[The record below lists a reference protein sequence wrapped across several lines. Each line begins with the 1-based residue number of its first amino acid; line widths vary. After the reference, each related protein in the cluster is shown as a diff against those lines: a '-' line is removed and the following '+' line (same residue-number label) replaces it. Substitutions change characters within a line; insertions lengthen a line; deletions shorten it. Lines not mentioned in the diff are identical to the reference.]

1 MTTTPDPSLTPM
13 MQQYRRI
20 KREIPAD
27 ALLLFRL
34 GDFYEMFFDDAK
46 VGAQTLNL
54 TLTHRNHVPM
64 CGIPHHAAESYIGRL
79 LRAGRKVAI
88 CDQMEEPRPGQL
100 VKRDISQILSP
111 GAHFDGRMLDAT
123 RNNFIA
129 ALTTDGKRFGF
140 ALADLTTGDFKL
152 TELDS
157 AELLANELTRTR
169 PAEVVAPAA
178 KLAELTK
185 LLADS
190 RAMITGYEDWVFEN
204 ETAFFT
210 LRDHFKT
217 QSLDGFG
224 CAGMTLGIGAG
235 GAALYYLQNALRR
248 NVSHIRRLQAYQTGE
263 FLVLDTISQRNLELV
278 EPLRHDAPKNS
289 TLFAALNR
297 TATAMGARLLRE
309 WITHPLRNAEAIK
322 ARQQV
327 VFEFHDMPDVL
338 ADFRDQLSDV
348 RDLERT
354 LGRLT
359 NASGN
364 ARDLLGLKESLA
376 ALPLLKSIIE
386 PLAAPLAL
394 TLRAGII
401 ELPDLCDLVQ
411 RAITDEPPFTLSDGG
426 VIRESFSPELDE
438 IRRASKEGKEW
449 IAKLQQDEIER
460 TGISSLKV
468 RYNQVFGYF
477 IEITRSNLAKVP
489 DNYIRKQTIANGE
502 RFITPE
508 LKEVEGKILGA
519 DDRATKLEVEL
530 FHQVRAKV
538 LEQTAAIQQTA
549 VAIAQLDVLAGFA
562 ELARHQ
568 NYHCPEVNDE
578 ARIEIRDGRHP
589 VVEQLM
595 TEERFVPNDTVM
607 NGTEAR
613 VLVIT
618 GPNMAGKSTYIRQVA
633 LLVLMAQIGSWIP
646 AAKATVGIVDRIFT
660 RVGASDDLVRG
671 QSTFMV
677 EMNETANILNNATAK
692 SLVILD
698 EIGRGTSTFDGLS
711 IAWSVAEHL
720 HNEVKAKTLFATHY
734 HELTELAR
742 TCSAVKNYNVAV
754 REWSDQIIFIRKIVE
769 GGTDKSYGIHVARLA
784 GLPRPVIERAK
795 EILRNLEESELTP
808 EGQPKIAQH
817 EHRHAKAGT
826 RKAKARPS
834 KVSEPP
840 PQMFLFGDKVK

>member
-1 MTTTPDPSLTPM
+1 MTAPESNLTPM
-13 MQQYRRI
+13 MQQYRRV

-46 VGAQTLNL
+46 VGAQILNV

-88 CDQMEEPRPGQL
+88 CDQMEEPRPGVL
-100 VKRDISQILSP
+100 VKREISQILSP
-111 GAHFDGRMLDAT
+111 GAHFDGRMLDAS
-123 RNNFIA
+123 RNNYLA

-140 ALADLTTGDFKL
+140 ALVDLTTGDFKL
-152 TELDS
+152 AELDTPETLAS
-157 AELLANELTRTR
+157 ELARTR

-178 KLAELTK
+178 KVADLSK
-185 LLADS
+185 LLPDT
-190 RAMITGYEDWVFEN
+190 RIVFTGYEDWVFEN
-204 ETAFFT
+204 ETAFFA

-224 CAGMTLGIGAG
+224 CAGMTLGIGAA
-235 GAALYYLQNALRR
+235 GAAIYYLQNALRR
-248 NVSHIRRLQAYQTGE
+248 NVAHVRRLQVYQSGE
-263 FLVLDTISQRNLELV
+263 FLVLDPISQRNIELV
-278 EPLRHDAPKNS
+278 ESLRPDAPKNS
-289 TLFAALNR
+289 TLFGAMNR
-297 TATAMGARLLRE
+297 TVTPMGARLLRE
-309 WITHPLRNAEAIK
+309 WITRPLRNADAVK
-322 ARQQV
+322 ARQKV
-327 VFEFHDMPDVL
+327 VGEFREAVDVL
-338 ADFRDQLSDV
+338 ADFRDQLAEVKDI
-348 RDLERT
+348 ERI

-359 NASGN
+359 TGHGN

-376 ALPLLKSIIE
+376 VLPLLKSILE
-386 PLAAPLAL
+386 PLVTPLGVL
-394 TLRAGII
+394 LRGGII
-401 ELPDLCDLVQ
+401 ELPDVRDLIQ
-411 RAITDEPPFTLSDGG
+411 RAITNEPPLSLNEGGLIRDG
-426 VIRESFSPELDE
+426 FSPELDE
-438 IRRASKEGKEW
+438 LRRSSKEGKEW

-468 RYNQVFGYF
+468 RYNSVFGYF
-477 IEITRSNLAKVP
+477 IEVTKSNLAKAP
-489 DNYIRKQTIANGE
+489 ENYIRKQTIANGE

-519 DDRATKLEVEL
+519 DERASKLEREL
-530 FHQVRAKV
+530 FEQLRLKV
-538 LEQTAAIQQTA
+538 LEQTAAIQNTA
-549 VAIAQLDVLAGFA
+549 AALAQLDALAGFA

-568 NYHCPEVNDE
+568 NYCCPEVNDE

-607 NGTEAR
+607 NGTESR

-633 LLVLMAQIGSWIP
+633 LLVLMAQTGSWIP
-646 AAKATVGIVDRIFT
+646 AAKAVVGIVDRIFT

-677 EMNETANILNNATAK
+677 EMNETANILNNATAR

-711 IAWSVAEHL
+711 IAWSVAEFL

-734 HELTELAR
+734 HELTELAA
-742 TCSAVKNYNVAV
+742 TCPGVKNYNVAV

-769 GGTDKSYGIHVARLA
+769 GGADKSYGIHVARLA

-795 EILRNLEESELTP
+795 EVLRNLEEAELTP

-817 EHRHAKAGT
+817 EHAKG
-826 RKAKARPS
+826 KGQAKPG
-834 KVSEPP
+834 KIGEPA
-840 PQMFLFGDKVK
+840 PQMFLFGEKAK

>member
-1 MTTTPDPSLTPM
+1 VAAV
-13 MQQYRRI
+13 
-20 KREIPAD
+20 PA
-27 ALLLFRL
+27 AP
-34 GDFYEMFFDDAK
+34 
-46 VGAQTLNL
+46 VAQL
-54 TLTHRNHVPM
+54 
-64 CGIPHHAAESYIGRL
+64 A
-79 LRAGRKVAI
+79 
-88 CDQMEEPRPGQL
+88 
-100 VKRDISQILSP
+100 SQITEQPALAELIARAIEDTPPLGLKDGGLIKP
-111 GAHFDGRMLDAT
+111 GFSAELDELRRASTDGKSW
-123 RNNFIA
+123 IA
-129 ALTTDGKRFGF
+129 AL
-140 ALADLTTGDFKL
+140 
-152 TELDS
+152 
-157 AELLANELTRTR
+157 
-169 PAEVVAPAA
+169 
-178 KLAELTK
+178 
-185 LLADS
+185 
-190 RAMITGYEDWVFEN
+190 
-204 ETAFFT
+204 
-210 LRDHFKT
+210 
-217 QSLDGFG
+217 
-224 CAGMTLGIGAG
+224 
-235 GAALYYLQNALRR
+235 
-248 NVSHIRRLQAYQTGE
+248 
-263 FLVLDTISQRNLELV
+263 
-278 EPLRHDAPKNS
+278 
-289 TLFAALNR
+289 
-297 TATAMGARLLRE
+297 
-309 WITHPLRNAEAIK
+309 
-322 ARQQV
+322 QQ
-327 VFEFHDMPDVL
+327 
-338 ADFRDQLSDV
+338 Q
-348 RDLERT
+348 
-354 LGRLT
+354 
-359 NASGN
+359 
-364 ARDLLGLKESLA
+364 
-376 ALPLLKSIIE
+376 
-386 PLAAPLAL
+386 
-394 TLRAGII
+394 
-401 ELPDLCDLVQ
+401 
-411 RAITDEPPFTLSDGG
+411 
-426 VIRESFSPELDE
+426 
-438 IRRASKEGKEW
+438 
-449 IAKLQQDEIER
+449 EIER
-460 TGISSLKV
+460 TGIPSLKV
-468 RYNQVFGYF
+468 RYNQVFGYY
-477 IEITRSNLAKVP
+477 IEITKANLSKTPA
-489 DNYIRKQTIANGE
+489 DYIRKQTIANGE

-519 DDRATKLEVEL
+519 DERAAKLEVEL

-549 VAIAQLDVLAGFA
+549 SAVAHLDVLAGFA

-568 NYHCPEVNDE
+568 NYHCPEVDDG

-607 NGTEAR
+607 NGSEAR

-692 SLVILD
+692 SLIILD

-817 EHRHAKAGT
+817 EHRHGKGGRGQGARGK
-826 RKAKARPS
+826 KAKPG

>member
-1 MTTTPDPSLTPM
+1 
-13 MQQYRRI
+13 
-20 KREIPAD
+20 
-27 ALLLFRL
+27 
-34 GDFYEMFFDDAK
+34 
-46 VGAQTLNL
+46 
-54 TLTHRNHVPM
+54 
-64 CGIPHHAAESYIGRL
+64 
-79 LRAGRKVAI
+79 
-88 CDQMEEPRPGQL
+88 
-100 VKRDISQILSP
+100 
-111 GAHFDGRMLDAT
+111 
-123 RNNFIA
+123 
-129 ALTTDGKRFGF
+129 
-140 ALADLTTGDFKL
+140 
-152 TELDS
+152 
-157 AELLANELTRTR
+157 
-169 PAEVVAPAA
+169 
-178 KLAELTK
+178 
-185 LLADS
+185 
-190 RAMITGYEDWVFEN
+190 
-204 ETAFFT
+204 
-210 LRDHFKT
+210 
-217 QSLDGFG
+217 
-224 CAGMTLGIGAG
+224 
-235 GAALYYLQNALRR
+235 
-248 NVSHIRRLQAYQTGE
+248 
-263 FLVLDTISQRNLELV
+263 
-278 EPLRHDAPKNS
+278 
-289 TLFAALNR
+289 
-297 TATAMGARLLRE
+297 
-309 WITHPLRNAEAIK
+309 
-322 ARQQV
+322 
-327 VFEFHDMPDVL
+327 VL
-338 ADFRDQLSDV
+338 ADFRDQLSQV

-386 PLAAPLAL
+386 PLAAPLAM
-394 TLRAGII
+394 TLRGGIT
-401 ELPDLCDLVQ
+401 ELPEMCDLVQ

-426 VIRESFSPELDE
+426 VIREGFSPELDE

-477 IEITRSNLAKVP
+477 IEITKSNLAKVP
-489 DNYIRKQTIANGE
+489 ENYIRKQTIANGE

-519 DDRATKLEVEL
+519 DERAAKLEVEL

-549 VAIAQLDVLAGFA
+549 SAVAHLDVLAGFA

-607 NGTEAR
+607 NGSEAR

-692 SLVILD
+692 SLIILD

-711 IAWSVAEHL
+711 IAWAVAEYIIKQ
-720 HNEVKAKTLFATHY
+720 VGAKTLFATHY
-734 HELTELAR
+734 HHLNELVEILPR
-742 TCSAVKNYNVAV
+742 VRNLRVLVK
-754 REWSDQIIFIRKIVE
+754 EEGDHITFLRKIAE
-769 GGTDKSYGIHVARLA
+769 GGTDRSYGIQVARLA
-784 GLPRPVIERAK
+784 GLPQEVIARAK
-795 EILRNLEESELTP
+795 EVLRTIEQEDLAVAPSMNAAKQVAPPVQLHLFEAAPHPAVEKIKRTDIDTLTP
-808 EGQPKIAQH
+808 VEALLLLKELQEG
-817 EHRHAKAGT
+817 
-826 RKAKARPS
+826 
-834 KVSEPP
+834 
-840 PQMFLFGDKVK
+840 L